1 MLDNEKFIPIHT
13 NPIDLFK
20 IWFELA
26 IKSETNN
33 PNAMTLSS
41 ISDQYKPNSRIVLL
55 KYFDNKGFIFYTNSN
70 SKKGKDIAFNSFV
83 SLNFYWKTQKKQ
95 IRIEGEAEIINS
107 KDANEYFNSR
117 PRESQIGA
125 LASNQSAVLLDRSL
139 LIKKTDEIRK
149 KYENIE
155 IPRPNYWNG
164 YLVKPNLIEFWQ
176 EKQNRLHD
184 RVEYKKIENKWMSNR
199 LFP

>member
-125 LASNQSAVLLDRSL
+125 LASNQSAVLSDRSL

-176 EKQNRLHD
+176 EMQNRLHD
-184 RVEYKKIENKWMSNR
+184 RVEYKKIENKWVSNR